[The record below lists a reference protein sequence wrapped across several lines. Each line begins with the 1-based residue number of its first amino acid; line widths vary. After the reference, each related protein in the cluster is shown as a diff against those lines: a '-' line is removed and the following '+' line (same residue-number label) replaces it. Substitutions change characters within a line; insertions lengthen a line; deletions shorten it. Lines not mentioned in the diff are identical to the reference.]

1 MAPRSKATPDL
12 AMVLQEL
19 RELRQEIRTASK
31 RLLPIPEAAE
41 YLGIS
46 PRTVQNDLSRKVFPV
61 KPVRYRGKVLFRR
74 EDLDAY
80 VDGLAGVE

>member
-1 MAPRSKATPDL
+1 MTTSPQIDL
-12 AMVLQEL
+12 ETIVSEL
-19 RELRQEIRTASK
+19 RALRQEIRSASK

-80 VDGLAGVE
+80 VDSLRAGE